1 MPLDVNT
8 FAAKIKAKYP
18 EYKDM
23 DNTLLAQKIVEKYP
37 EYKDQV
43 SFEPLKKKE
52 STTLPSEP
60 SQESGMSVSKTA
72 VKPKPSG
79 SSTSK
84 VEGDLYSGY
93 PSNKG
98 KVYKLD
104 TSTGV
109 PVWHEYSSTVA
120 ATKPGEV
127 NKDLYEKPIT
137 DASRVNE
144 LNKFFKQN
152 ASTREGEQVF
162 TGYPGK
168 EKNQYRINNGA
179 WERKVPGQKDWTEL
193 NNEASIKSLN
203 AKFGG
208 DVQFKALK
216 AKYSGAVV
224 DTFKAEKEAMDK
236 NLLSV
241 NGNLI
246 GKSEAEVVSSLQ
258 SKFPGFEFKKD
269 GLLTDQMI
277 VIAPNK
283 QVLKVSLDNIT
294 SGDDS
299 ARAVELRNWIKVNSS
314 KELAK
319 VTNELDV
326 LQNVRQGM
334 RYAVPGDKEYVA
346 DSPYGQ
352 VQIPITNETALEQL
366 GVVNRVKA
374 EEIKQKTSELAK
386 IQAKT
391 FNNIIDE
398 SISSNLS
405 QSELNARLAAIP
417 HDKITAKRVNQYSN
431 DVLAISKS
439 KDLKTKELN
448 DFSEEVLS
456 KLKSGEITQEQ
467 YDAEYKP
474 QLESKIEAINSQSEL
489 LKGELSTVSSVN
501 KSLNESIAK
510 NYLIQQSK
518 GTIVGGVISKALT
531 GATYLPRLMSGGGIS
546 AQDQKDLVNLITGG
560 STTEEYMSS
569 EDRGDITKALF
580 SMAESVGAMATGGLA
595 GGVEGAVAKFA
606 VGSIPF
612 YGQSYYNMKDE
623 FDSIP
628 DVVDKNGNSH
638 SAMSEAEKV
647 LMSGLYATG
656 SAILEKFGL
665 DFALGKTPFGKDLT
679 NSIMK
684 SAFSSIPKNATK
696 EMIEIAIESSAKKL
710 LAQAGVKTLGAM
722 ATEGSTEILQ
732 AGLEATIK
740 ESYDAIKETGY
751 FNNKPDEDGNPTN
764 KTAWEITKG
773 MLYEGYLGALGG
785 GLMSTVSQSK
795 SAITNG
801 LNKALNEEQI
811 QALINTANIDGIND
825 SVLAGLKNNILS
837 GKIDKVEAKEILESF
852 EKVQSHVRSM
862 PENLT
867 DLQKAASLNLLL
879 EKSNKEK
886 QIEGKDKSLVNKQIE
901 RVNAINK
908 ELKTISNATTETE
921 QAVPAKTQ
929 DESLKEFGIT
939 KEEYDSFSIEE
950 DLSRRKE
957 YLEDMINDHESNIPK
972 TSFAGKLLDKWDGN
986 DFHFRKGLAKLESD
1000 PLGYYTEIRDSLTSE
1015 DSIETH
1021 KAWNLTVLKLEE
1033 KDNQRIKELY
1043 TPANKTNTTESNQPI
1058 QEKGAILETKNKAGE
1073 TTGFISEYTQK
1084 DGSVIDIDGST
1095 LEEVQGK
1102 IDELKSIENQSAFE
1116 EVRNLDTNDKTHLE
1130 RVHSFLDNI
1139 SKNLDEVL
1147 DPRNLNDASRVI
1159 PALALKPIVE
1169 VLKVAVSAGMSLEQA
1184 IKKYVSSQEK
1194 YPDQEQYTEKEIHD
1208 TLNLVHEVKQKVAR
1222 ENALGAEKLQKQ
1234 KVAEAKS
1241 IGRDKKEKTEVT
1253 QKELY
1258 TIEERAGRLGKIAGK
1273 NEIKV
1278 KMKEA
1283 ISEVRAKHKAKNTLI
1298 KEGKTE
1304 INDRIKKTLKAGS
1317 VTSVQTNVILRKLN
1331 RVNMSSQKSIDAF
1344 LEYSDKVFNKAS
1356 HAQDV
1361 ANAISIKSKISKAL
1375 KSAANQVHSKQ
1386 LAKNFTSINPSDV
1399 SNIEEYMDIAQEI
1412 YQSVKASRRA
1422 ANMDEINKYIEKAR
1436 KDKQE
1441 ELRQNKLDE
1450 YNYLV
1455 KQGIIDKNTSLKDI
1469 QDTIDLI
1476 EYSTETTADADIS
1489 SDREAEVKA
1498 SLSLAFKG
1506 YANTISSL
1514 LEEDNDYTPRQIDI
1528 AEKLINLDVDAL
1540 KINDLHRLTEGME
1553 NFIVNGIIDGLEAKV
1568 NAHEGFINAGKLT
1581 SNKKLAKIK
1590 TTSALTRAHEDSFA
1604 SLGVM
1609 LDTVFGGVDGTLEF
1623 EKAFGINLLSKGANT
1638 AETIHNRI
1646 IDEYVEKFRK
1656 LKPNGDDFNT
1666 ALNDYERGLIAF
1678 LTRSN
1683 FGDKVSK
1690 QAEFSKNRSLIL
1702 NSAKDLKS
1710 GSKTEQEAAVDYE
1723 TLVEKF
1729 DLKNENL
1736 TIEDINSKA
1745 DPINKKAV
1753 DWWIAK
1759 WKENSGDLADISESV
1774 NNIILK
1780 IEENYTPKFLPNLE
1794 AHVTEVKQE
1803 DLDKMGAFQRALGID
1818 KKTSGVLKESNTPKV
1833 LKDQYVSL
1841 SFDNNNSNANKA
1853 ALLDIHT
1860 AAISHK
1866 IYGALSNKQA
1876 LIDLIPNTNIRVMV
1890 VDRII
1895 AYQRLTKGNAMI
1907 TNRDLKEINKLGFKA
1922 ASIGAAK
1929 VLGSL
1934 DQSVKQTLPIMLSTA
1949 LQTGNFKLMSAFDR
1963 DANNFLDNSGMGIAN
1978 RGQEASVMLDKID
1991 ERMSHYQKFTGS
2003 WIARTLKKSNEL
2015 YLKQI
2020 LVKSDL
2026 IVARAS
2032 WLAYYEH
2039 KLKKMGLNAPDYKTH
2054 VQNQEAADYAQHMV
2068 DRNQNI
2074 SEAAKGGS
2082 LQTSNNPYVKLIRQ
2096 TAFPFSSF
2104 TMNQKSRMIS
2114 DMKTWA
2120 SRTSTKESK
2129 RIAKLSL
2136 IGMVVEIST
2145 FNLVRVLIAEA
2156 VVSAAYAYLGE
2167 DEDEEEKA
2175 KRRKKQLSRAI
2186 GSGVTDVG
2194 SPMPFFDFAVLKG
2207 FNWVADKLQSVDPIL
2222 VQKAVDKEN
2231 KLRAEEHKDKMDAI
2245 DELKFRKNYIQDQ
2258 KMSFKPYDK
2267 EATLGVDLGAISVI
2281 ADVAGKVYNL
2291 AEVVITGKVTEDY
2304 KGTETEKIVLD
2315 SDRELLK
2322 EMLLVKGIYL
2332 GIGLP
2337 REASDISDKIVKIV
2351 EKRALTDRQYEKYE
2365 KIKKKGKELSKVEEY
2380 IIRSSSTL
2388 DSALGDIRYA
2398 ERHPE
2403 LTDDEIIE
2411 NLKKY

>member
-52 STTLPSEP
+52 PTTLPSKP

-72 VKPKPSG
+72 VKPKPSV

-84 VEGDLYSGY
+84 TEGDLYSGY

-386 IQAKT
+386 VQART

-518 GTIVGGVISKALT
+518 GTVVGGVISKALT

-569 EDRGDITKALF
+569 EDRGDITKVLF

-638 SAMSEAEKV
+638 SAMSETEKV
-647 LMSGLYATG
+647 LMSGLYAIG

-764 KTAWEITKG
+764 KTAWDITKG

-785 GLMSTVSQSK
+785 GLMSTVAQSK

-901 RVNAINK
+901 RVNAINE
-908 ELKTISNATTETE
+908 ELKNISNATTESKQE
-921 QAVPAKTQ
+921 
-929 DESLKEFGIT
+929 
-939 KEEYDSFSIEE
+939 
-950 DLSRRKE
+950 
-957 YLEDMINDHESNIPK
+957 NIPVESS
-972 TSFAGKLLDKWDGN
+972 TTEY
-986 DFHFRKGLAKLESD
+986 KGISEGQQKVGE
-1000 PLGYYTEIRDSLTSE
+1000 TER
-1015 DSIETH
+1015 IE
-1021 KAWNLTVLKLEE
+1021 
-1033 KDNQRIKELY
+1033 R
-1043 TPANKTNTTESNQPI
+1043 NTTTNEANISDSNQPV
-1058 QEKGAILETKNKAGE
+1058 QEKEVILETKNKAGE

-1102 IDELKSIENQSAFE
+1102 IDEIKSIEQQPAFE
-1116 EVRNLDTNDKTHLE
+1116 EVKDLDTNDKTHLE

-1147 DPRNLNDASRVI
+1147 DPKNLNDATRVI
-1159 PALALKPIVE
+1159 PAIVLKPIVE

-1184 IKKYVSSQEK
+1184 IKKYVSTQEK
-1194 YPDQEQYTEKEIHD
+1194 YTDQEQYTEKEIHD
-1208 TLNLVHEVKQKVAR
+1208 TLNLVHEVKQKVAK
-1222 ENALGAEKLQKQ
+1222 ENVIGAEKIQKQ

-1241 IGRDKKEKTEVT
+1241 ITKKPVSKIEVNEASALKD
-1253 QKELY
+1253 QIKLEA
-1258 TIEERAGRLGKIAGK
+1258 RAAKAGYVAGK
-1273 NEIKV
+1273 NEIKA

-1283 ISEVRAKHKAKNTLI
+1283 IAEVKTKHKAKNTLI

-1304 INDRIKKTLKAGS
+1304 IKARIKEILKVGKVPSSKVTSIMNKLNSLKTDNPVMVDRFMNYVEKVFEKAEYDVELSAAMKIQTAIKKVAKSSSVVENVTAVAKQFRKINVSSVSDLDTYMEQAGKLKAAGVRSGGS
-1317 VTSVQTNVILRKLN
+1317 TTATDLSIISEYVKKELDRQDSINKNLLSDINETIDTANDNELNPDNKKEIASEKLAEAN
-1331 RVNMSSQKSIDAF
+1331 AYLDSKYE
-1344 LEYSDKVFNKAS
+1344 EYSDEINEMISDKDANYTKKQKIVIDKLLKIDLKSLTLEQKTKIVEMMDNFIENESIAS
-1356 HAQDV
+1356 AE
-1361 ANAISIKSKISKAL
+1361 AFTMYMEGFGGRKILESIKSIVYKPLSFLYSKAVGR
-1375 KSAANQVHSKQ
+1375 AI
-1386 LAKNFTSINPSDV
+1386 TGSI
-1399 SNIEEYMDIAQEI
+1399 
-1412 YQSVKASRRA
+1412 
-1422 ANMDEINKYIEKAR
+1422 
-1436 KDKQE
+1436 
-1441 ELRQNKLDE
+1441 
-1450 YNYLV
+1450 
-1455 KQGIIDKNTSLKDI
+1455 
-1469 QDTIDLI
+1469 
-1476 EYSTETTADADIS
+1476 
-1489 SDREAEVKA
+1489 A
-1498 SLSLAFKG
+1498 SLDLTLEQAFG
-1506 YANTISSL
+1506 
-1514 LEEDNDYTPRQIDI
+1514 
-1528 AEKLINLDVDAL
+1528 
-1540 KINDLHRLTEGME
+1540 G
-1553 NFIVNGIIDGLEAKV
+1553 
-1568 NAHEGFINAGKLT
+1568 
-1581 SNKKLAKIK
+1581 
-1590 TTSALTRAHEDSFA
+1590 TTSAILLKRII
-1604 SLGVM
+1604 
-1609 LDTVFGGVDGTLEF
+1609 
-1623 EKAFGINLLSKGANT
+1623 GISDFSKGATT
-1638 AETIHNRI
+1638 AEYLHDEAIN
-1646 IDEYVEKFRK
+1646 EYVDIFGKK
-1656 LKPNGDDFNT
+1656 KPNGLEFQAVENV
-1666 ALNDYERGLIAF
+1666 YERGLVAF
-1678 LTRSN
+1678 LKRTSN
-1683 FGDKVSK
+1683 GTEEQKQKEFNDK
-1690 QAEFSKNRSLIL
+1690 KNIL
-1702 NSAKDLKS
+1702 NESIAYLKEGYEREQKMAIEYEKALNKLGINEE
-1710 GSKTEQEAAVDYE
+1710 GS
-1723 TLVEKF
+1723 
-1729 DLKNENL
+1729 
-1736 TIEDINSKA
+1736 TIESIESKV
-1745 DPINKKAV
+1745 DPINLEAV
-1753 DWWIAK
+1753 KWWTDK
-1759 WKENSGDLADISESV
+1759 WKSIRNELEEVSSSVYNTTMEKDLFYIPIKIS
-1774 NNIILK
+1774 K
-1780 IEENYTPKFLPNLE
+1780 IGKGRTVYDEKALLE
-1794 AHVTEVKQE
+1794 QSS
-1803 DLDKMGAFQRALGID
+1803 FQMALGID
-1818 KKTSGVLKESNTPKV
+1818 KSKSGVLMESVRPGS
-1833 LKDQYVSL
+1833 LDERYVNL
-1841 SFDNNNSNANKA
+1841 DFDINNSGSYAS
-1853 ALLDIHT
+1853 ALLDVNT
-1860 AAISHK
+1860 AGATQKISGFLASK
-1866 IYGALSNKQA
+1866 YLEDTVSEDDKV
-1876 LIDLIPNTNIRVMV
+1876 LIRQRITN
-1890 VDRII
+1890 
-1895 AYQRLTKGNAMI
+1895 YQRLTKLKAMNEDQSAESLSRALNVI
-1907 TNRDLKEINKLGFKA
+1907 ASVGASKTLG
-1922 ASIGAAK
+1922 SIGN
-1929 VLGSL
+1929 
-1934 DQSVKQTLPIMLSTA
+1934 SVKQTIPVFSST
-1949 LQTGNFKLMSAFDR
+1949 LVNSGSTGIAELMQEG
-1963 DANNFLDNSGMGIAN
+1963 ANDFINTSGMGIAI
-1978 RGQEASVMLDKID
+1978 RGMESSTTIDSVNSRIDRADASNLKNILKAL
-1991 ERMSHYQKFTGS
+1991 EFTNGL
-2003 WIARTLKKSNEL
+2003 WLKTF
-2015 YLKQI
+2015 
-2020 LVKSDL
+2020 LVKPD
-2026 IVARAS
+2026 VFAARAAF
-2032 WLAYYEH
+2032 LAYYNKSLRSQGINTLEINWIEES
-2039 KLKKMGLNAPDYKTH
+2039 KNKNEVAL
-2054 VQNQEAADYAQHMV
+2054 EYAQHMV
-2068 DRNQNI
+2068 DRQQSI
-2074 SEAAKGGS
+2074 SEVKKAGN
-2082 LQTSNNPYVKLIRQ
+2082 LFTSSDPLTKIFTKTVL
-2096 TAFPFSSF
+2096 PFASF
-2104 TMNQKSRMIS
+2104 ILNQKQRMHS
-2114 DMKTWA
+2114 DM
-2120 SRTSTKESK
+2120 
-2129 RIAKLSL
+2129 
-2136 IGMVVEIST
+2136 
-2145 FNLVRVLIAEA
+2145 RVLSIRDRKLRSTEAKKAAGRSLAGTTLEVALFNVIAYGLKE
-2156 VVSAAYAYLGE
+2156 VITHITDSIVGYDDPE
-2167 DEDEEEKA
+2167 DEDK
-2175 KRRKKQLSRAI
+2175 KRKKIAQQNAVGNMVKDFLSPIPA
-2186 GSGVTDVG
+2186 TDYVVIN
-2194 SPMPFFDFAVLKG
+2194 S
-2207 FNWVADKLQSVDPIL
+2207 FNALAEMVQSRTIDPKLVS
-2222 VQKAVDKEN
+2222 
-2231 KLRAEEHKDKMDAI
+2231 DAI
-2245 DELKFRKNYIQDQ
+2245 KAENDKRGEVMTEKQEIKFKEKFIKDTILKFEEYSEKKDFNLGTVSI
-2258 KMSFKPYDK
+2258 MYDK
-2267 EATLGVDLGAISVI
+2267 SKEQYDMTKATVTG
-2281 ADVAGKVYNL
+2281 
-2291 AEVVITGKVTEDY
+2291 EITTTY
-2304 KGTETEKIVLD
+2304 KGNTTTKQMLP
-2315 SDRELLK
+2315 SDIELLK
-2322 EMLLVKGIYL
+2322 KASALNSIYL
-2332 GIGLP
+2332 ILGLP
-2337 REASDISDKIVKIV
+2337 AEVNQGVKRVIKIIKNRSLS
-2351 EKRALTDRQYEKYE
+2351 EDQYEKYE

-2388 DSALGDIRYA
+2388 ESALGDIRYA

-2411 NLKKY
+2411 KLEKY